1 MKKVILD
8 FYDVLFELPLTGE
21 NSPVG
26 DFPVSLA
33 DAPGNKNADYKELIH
48 NYIAEKLD
56 FPDYYGKNLDALY
69 DCLTDIDT
77 PTAVGFFIPVP
88 DEDDLSIDFM
98 IYLDRI
104 KKVFLDAERDNP
116 ECLAVICA
124 DDSGALAD
132 EEDPDEAL
140 SDFFSSLSGDLY

>member
-1 MKKVILD
+1 MRKVILD
-8 FYDVLFELPLTGE
+8 FYDVLFELPLTDE
-21 NSPVG
+21 NSLG
-26 DFPVSLA
+26 DDFSVSLA
-33 DAPGNKNADYKELIH
+33 DAPENRSADYKELVH
-48 NYIAEKLD
+48 NYIAEKLG

-69 DCLTDIDT
+69 DCLTDIDI

-88 DEDDLSIDFM
+88 DDDDLSIDFM

-124 DDSGALAD
+124 DDSGVITED
-132 EEDPDEAL
+132 EDPDEAL
-140 SDFFSSLSGDLY
+140 SEFFSSLKDDLF